1 MGAPPGQSDVALD
14 PPCRYGGISLPAFLR
29 ARPGRAQSAGRP
41 MTANKKKLLLPN
53 TMAKAGWNVLIGRD
67 DIEAVPYEPYIA
79 MPDLQAALRDTDG
92 IALSLTPLKAPEI
105 AVADRLRVAARIGV
119 GYDAVEI
126 PALTARGIP
135 LMVVGTAN
143 SVSVAEHAI
152 FMMYA
157 LAKKVMFHDAAV
169 RANRWQD
176 RWKDVPVDLAEKTIL
191 IVGFGRIGTRTAK
204 RCLAMEMTVL
214 IYDPYVPAATIKAAG
229 CEPAADLDAAV
240 SRADLV
246 CIHCP
251 KTPET
256 VDMFNAARFA
266 KMKPSAY
273 IINTARG
280 GIIDEKAL
288 HAALTGG
295 KLAGAGIDVFDA
307 EPTPADNPLL
317 KLPNTIVSAHMA
329 GVTVESM
336 DRMAVTTV
344 KNILSVLDGTP
355 AKENAVNKEVFG

>member
-1 MGAPPGQSDVALD
+1 
-14 PPCRYGGISLPAFLR
+14 
-29 ARPGRAQSAGRP
+29 
-41 MTANKKKLLLPN
+41 MTPNKKKVMLPQ
-53 TMAKAGWNVLIGRD
+53 TMAKAGWDVLNGRD
-67 DIEAVPYEPYIA
+67 DVDAVGYDPYIT
-79 MPDLQAALRDTDG
+79 MPALQVALKDTDG
-92 IALSLTPLKAPEI
+92 IALSLAPLKAPAI
-105 AVADRLRVAARIGV
+105 AVAPRLRVAARIGV

-169 RANRWQD
+169 RESRWQD
-176 RWKDVPVDLAEKTIL
+176 RWKDIPVDLAEKTIL

-204 RCLAMEMTVL
+204 RCLAMDMNVL
-214 IYDPYVPAATIKAAG
+214 IYDPYWPAATIKAAG
-229 CEPAADLDAAV
+229 CEPVSDLDAAV
-240 SRADLV
+240 ARADVV

-251 KTPET
+251 QTSET
-256 VDMFNAARFA
+256 GGTFNAARFA

-288 HAALTGG
+288 HATLTAR
-295 KLAGAGIDVFDA
+295 KLPGAGRDA
-307 EPTPADNPLL
+307 VDAAPKP
-317 KLPNTIVSAHMA
+317 
-329 GVTVESM
+329 
-336 DRMAVTTV
+336 
-344 KNILSVLDGTP
+344 
-355 AKENAVNKEVFG
+355 

>member
-1 MGAPPGQSDVALD
+1 
-14 PPCRYGGISLPAFLR
+14 
-29 ARPGRAQSAGRP
+29 
-41 MTANKKKLLLPN
+41 MTPNKKKVMLPH
-53 TMAKAGWNVLIGRD
+53 TMAKAGWDVLIGRD
-67 DIEAVPYEPYIA
+67 DVEAVPYEPYIT
-79 MPDLQAALRDTDG
+79 MPDLQVALRDTDG

-105 AVADRLRVAARIGV
+105 AVAPRLRVAARIGV

-157 LAKKVMFHDAAV
+157 LAKRAMFQDAAV
-169 RANRWQD
+169 RDDRWQD
-176 RWKDVPVDLAEKTIL
+176 RWKEVPVDLAEKTIL

-204 RCLAMEMTVL
+204 RCAAMDMHVL
-214 IYDPYVPAATIKAAG
+214 VYDPYVPAATIKAAG
-229 CEPAADLDAAV
+229 YEPVSDLDAAV
-240 SRADLV
+240 PRADIV

-256 VDMFNAARFA
+256 VGMFNAARIA
-266 KMKPSAY
+266 RMKPTAY
-273 IINTARG
+273 IVNTARG
-280 GIIDEKAL
+280 GLIDEPAL
-288 HAALTGG
+288 HAALSSG
-295 KLAGAGIDVFDA
+295 KLAGAGIDVFDK
-307 EPTPADNPLL
+307 EPTPADNPLI

-344 KNILSVLDGTP
+344 KNILSVLDGMP
-355 AKENAVNKEVFG
+355 NKENAVNKEVFG

>member
-1 MGAPPGQSDVALD
+1 
-14 PPCRYGGISLPAFLR
+14 
-29 ARPGRAQSAGRP
+29 
-41 MTANKKKLLLPN
+41 
-53 TMAKAGWNVLIGRD
+53 
-67 DIEAVPYEPYIA
+67 
-79 MPDLQAALRDTDG
+79 
-92 IALSLTPLKAPEI
+92 
-105 AVADRLRVAARIGV
+105 RIGV
-119 GYDAVEI
+119 GYDAVDI

-143 SVSVAEHAI
+143 SVTVAEHAI
-152 FMMYA
+152 FMMYG
-157 LAKKVMFHDAAV
+157 LAKKVFFHDTAV
-169 RANRWQD
+169 RQNRWQD

-191 IVGFGRIGTRTAK
+191 IVGFWRSGPRSAK
-204 RCLAMEMTVL
+204 RCLAMDMTVL

-229 CEPAADLDAAV
+229 CEPGGDLDTAV
-240 SRADLV
+240 ARADGG

-256 VDMFNAARFA
+256 VGMFNAARFA
-266 KMKPSAY
+266 RMKPSAY

-288 HAALTGG
+288 HATLTAG
-295 KLAGAGIDVFDA
+295 KLAGAGTDVFDP

-329 GVTVESM
+329 GVSVESM
-336 DRMAVTTV
+336 DRMAVATV

-355 AKENAVNKEVFG
+355 NKENAINKEVFG